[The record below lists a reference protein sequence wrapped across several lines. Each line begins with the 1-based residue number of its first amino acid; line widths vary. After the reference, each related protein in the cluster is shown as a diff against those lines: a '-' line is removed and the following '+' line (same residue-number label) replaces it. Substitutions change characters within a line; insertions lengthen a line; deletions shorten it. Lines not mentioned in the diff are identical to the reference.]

1 MRFSPDST
9 YLLSIRGPIRFP
21 QNISSIYLLMLPPL
35 KPPPMFSNV
44 RVMDNCWRG
53 QLAKWEM
60 NRGEQSPEVRTHSR
74 RLTGLCCAGNTTHS
88 NVQRKSNTMNVQ
100 WFSFSLKPY
109 SVTMAIV
116 NCNLCQHFV
125 SSYRVNFKG
134 NSTSTILDKHDNFI
148 TGFEHSCSLQ
158 QAEAE
163 VKRTLQATTL
173 LILFNCTSHVW
184 CKIGGYLGVC
194 L

>member
-1 MRFSPDST
+1 
-9 YLLSIRGPIRFP
+9 
-21 QNISSIYLLMLPPL
+21 
-35 KPPPMFSNV
+35 
-44 RVMDNCWRG
+44 
-53 QLAKWEM
+53 M

-158 QAEAE
+158 QAEAV
-163 VKRTLQATTL
+163 VKTTL
-173 LILFNCTSHVW
+173 RSRNRFCESYFNCTSTIYDKHDEFITGFEHSCSLQQAEAVV
-184 CKIGGYLGVC
+184 KTTLKALFY
-194 L
+194 